1 LNADNR
7 YPHVDAMRAIAA
19 LCVAAL
25 HISQMLES
33 TAGSGQWLL
42 KFVDDWQLG
51 AFGVALFFIVSG
63 FVIPASL
70 SPRDRRGEGLRIF
83 AIRRFF
89 RLYPAY
95 WLSIPLVLWSVWWL
109 QGRPIDLGTV
119 AVNVTLFQR
128 PLGFQNI
135 VNLYWTLSY
144 ELAFYLVCAALYA
157 AGLLHRPSALIAVL
171 FVLVVAFAAVALLG
185 LPGEGYL
192 GFYTDMPSHLGL
204 MFTGAVLRKWH
215 DGEPLS
221 RWVKV
226 ALAIIVGLYVLPAA
240 RSFKFVDGQL
250 LFHPIGGW
258 SGAFAMLFFIVFV
271 MRLRL
276 SHPLLSWLGTIS
288 YSVYLFHTVWAYFA
302 AWLLAQPGLEWARG
316 WDLTVYCALILAA
329 TIAFSAGVYRWL
341 ELPMIEL
348 GRRLTRRRD
357 VQAIAMASPA
367 APPSSPA
374 PTGISPASGA
384 G

>member
-1 LNADNR
+1 
-7 YPHVDAMRAIAA
+7 MRAIAA
-19 LCVAAL
+19 LCVATL

-33 TAGSGQWLL
+33 SAGSGLWLL
-42 KFVDDWQLG
+42 KFADDWQLG

-70 SPRDRRGEGLRIF
+70 STRDSRADGLRTF

-95 WLSIPLVLWSVWWL
+95 WLSIPLVLWSIWWL

-119 AVNVTLFQR
+119 AVNITLFQR

-144 ELAFYLVCAALYA
+144 ELTFYLLCAALYA
-157 AGLLHRPSALIAVL
+157 VGLLHRPGVLIGVL
-171 FVLVVAFAAVALLG
+171 YVLVAAFAAVAVLG

-192 GFYTDMPSHLGL
+192 GFYTEMPTHLGL

-215 DGEPLS
+215 DGERLG

-226 ALAIIVGLYVLPAA
+226 ALAIIVALYVLPAA

-250 LFHPIGGW
+250 MFHPTGGF
-258 SGAFAMLFFIVFV
+258 SGGFAMLFFILFV
-271 MRLRL
+271 MRFRL
-276 SHPLLSWLGTIS
+276 SHPLLSWLGSIS

-302 AWLLAQPGLEWARG
+302 AWLLARPGLEWARG
-316 WDLTVYCALILAA
+316 WDLTVYWALILSV
-329 TIAFSAGVYRWL
+329 TIVFSAAVYHWL
-341 ELPMIEL
+341 ELPMIAL
-348 GRRLTRRRD
+348 GRRLTRRPN
-357 VQAIAMASPA
+357 AGPTGMTAEAA
-367 APPSSPA
+367 AP
-374 PTGISPASGA
+374 
-384 G
+384 